1 MKILVSTKDM
11 QGKRNNDFCFVPE
24 NEIVIYPFFECG
36 NESVDGQCGCRRS
49 LCGIKSMTGT
59 TTFKVV
65 DMDISKTEFV
75 KLYKKSMIKA
85 GFGKVFKGRDKGL
98 KIEME
103 KKLDDMATELTMI
116 AKMYDLGTVLERRE
130 SSLFC
135 TRRQNKSAEKS
146 VEIVFEK

>member
-1 MKILVSTKDM
+1 MKILVSTKDT

-24 NEIVIYPFFECG
+24 GEIVIYPFFECG

-49 LCGIKSMTGT
+49 LCGIKSMAAT

-85 GFGKVFKGRDKGL
+85 GFGKVFKRGDKEQ
-98 KIEME
+98 KKMME
-103 KKLDDMATELTMI
+103 NFLFDYVAKLTNI
-116 AKMYDLGTVLERRE
+116 AEGNSIGTVLERRE
-130 SSLFC
+130 IIC
-135 TRRQNKSAEKS
+135 QRR
-146 VEIVFEK
+146 